1 MWIPKPIY
9 DHAPVFWL
17 LLGALFLAGGIYLG
31 LSDGLRAAYYVFAV
45 FCFSHAVW
53 TFVARRRFRQQ
64 RDLQLGEQP
73 PEPAEN
79 TES

>member
-9 DHAPVFWL
+9 DHAPLFWL
-17 LLGALFLAGGIYLG
+17 LLGVVFLAGGIYLNF
-31 LSDGLRAAYYVFAV
+31 SDGLKAAYFVFAA

-53 TFVARRRFRQQ
+53 TFVARRRFREQ
-64 RDLQLGEQP
+64 RSLQAPEQTA
-73 PEPAEN
+73 EPAES

>member
-9 DHAPVFWL
+9 DHAPLFWL

-45 FCFSHAVW
+45 FCFCHAVW

>member
-9 DHAPVFWL
+9 DHAPLFWL
-17 LLGALFLAGGIYLG
+17 LLGALFLAGAIYLN

-45 FCFSHAVW
+45 FCFAHAVW

-64 RDLQLGEQP
+64 SVLPAADQAR
-73 PEPAEN
+73 EPVEN

>member
-9 DHAPVFWL
+9 DHAPFFWF
-17 LLGALFLAGGIYLG
+17 LLGVLFLAGAIYLNF
-31 LSDGLRAAYYVFAV
+31 SDGLRAAYYVFAI
-45 FCFSHAVW
+45 FCFGHAVW

-64 RDLQLGEQP
+64 RDLQAAERS